1 MAADMR
7 RLIERERGPLPD
19 RPERYRVFELV
30 AWSKSQAPD
39 LERAVWAIALEHEWR
54 AMGGAALEP
63 GALDAVGG
71 ARRAGV
77 QTALWTNNA
86 RPVTLPALKRLGLA
100 PLLDLVVTRADM
112 TALKPDPDG
121 WRIIA
126 EHFGPRLDA
135 RAASADTATRFAGTR
150 DAVVVGD
157 SWVDGVAA
165 AAVGVPF
172 VAYGAREADLTRH
185 RVTPVAWL
193 SALARLMART
203 AGARFVAFSAV
214 LSGVKEIREVVAEA
228 ERARARHR
236 TRTILFVDE
245 IHRFNRA
252 QQDAFLPHVETG
264 TLVLVGATTENPSF
278 EVNSALLSRCRVYV
292 LRPLGEDG
300 LVAIM
305 RRALGDAARGL
316 AGLGAEVDD
325 DALRLIARLAN
336 GDARAALNVL
346 EVAVGLTPA
355 GDRRRV
361 TAASVREA
369 AQKRTLLYDKSGEEH
384 YNLISA
390 LHKSLRDSDPDA
402 ALYWL
407 TRMLEAGEDRLY
419 LARRLVRFA
428 SEDVG
433 NADPQALL
441 LTLAAKEAYDFLGD
455 PEGELA
461 LAQATLYLALAPKS
475 NAVYVAYDA
484 ATADVRD
491 RPAEPVPLHIRNAPT
506 RLMKDLG
513 YGAGYQYA
521 HDAPDARVDQDDLPD
536 ALRGRQYY
544 RPTDRGLEAEL
555 GRRLAEWRP
564 WPPAPRPGRAAP
576 GGGA

>member
-1 MAADMR
+1 MDLFDATPRETPVTATPAPLADRMR
-7 RLIERERGPLPD
+7 PR
-19 RPERYRVFELV
+19 
-30 AWSKSQAPD
+30 
-39 LERAVWAIALEHEWR
+39 
-54 AMGGAALEP
+54 
-63 GALDAVGG
+63 ALDEVLGQEHLLGAGAVLRSAIETGELHSMI
-71 ARRAGV
+71 
-77 QTALWTNNA
+77 LW
-86 RPVTLPALKRLGLA
+86 
-100 PLLDLVVTRADM
+100 
-112 TALKPDPDG
+112 
-121 WRIIA
+121 
-126 EHFGPRLDA
+126 GPPG
-135 RAASADTATRFAGTR
+135 SGKTT
-150 DAVVVGD
+150 
-157 SWVDGVAA
+157 
-165 AAVGVPF
+165 
-172 VAYGAREADLTRH
+172 
-185 RVTPVAWL
+185 
-193 SALARLMART
+193 LARLMAHT

-228 ERARARHR
+228 ERARARQG

-346 EVAVGLTPA
+346 EVAVGRVPA

-369 AQKRTLLYDKSGEEH
+369 AQKKTLLYDKSGEEH

-484 ATADVRD
+484 AQTDVRE
-491 RPAEPVPLHIRNAPT
+491 RPAEPVPFHIRNAPT

-521 HDAPDARVDQDDLPD
+521 HDAPDARVDQDDLPE

-544 RPTDRGLEAEL
+544 RPTDRGLETEL
-555 GRRLAEWRP
+555 GRRLAEWRR
-564 WPPAPRPGRAAP
+564 WRAERRRAE
-576 GGGA
+576 A